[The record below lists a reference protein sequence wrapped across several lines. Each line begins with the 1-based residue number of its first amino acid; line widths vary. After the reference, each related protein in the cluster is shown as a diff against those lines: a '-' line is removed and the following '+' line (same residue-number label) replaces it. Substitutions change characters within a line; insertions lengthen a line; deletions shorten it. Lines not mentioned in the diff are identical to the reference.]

1 MIAIMTREEFDSVW
15 KDSPR
20 EDILNQFYYEH
31 MEIERLMDE
40 LEWYKQQCDDLEM
53 EIRVNLN

>member
-1 MIAIMTREEFDSVW
+1 MTKEEFDSVW